1 MEKMR
6 RGGGGSY
13 DAVVVVDSFL
23 VLLSLNHLC
32 ECVFVVVVVVVNFFP
47 RKFLCCATQFVQH

>member
-6 RGGGGSY
+6 RGGGSY

-32 ECVFVVVVVVVNFFP
+32 ECVFVVVVVVNFFP